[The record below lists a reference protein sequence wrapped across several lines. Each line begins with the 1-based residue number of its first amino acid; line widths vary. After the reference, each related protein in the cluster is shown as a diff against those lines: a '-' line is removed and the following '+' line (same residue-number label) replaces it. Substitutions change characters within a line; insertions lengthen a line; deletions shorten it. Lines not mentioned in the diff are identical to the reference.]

1 MKKDFYPTTIT
12 QSVLITVLFLL
23 TISIVLGIFTLI
35 DFVLIDSALT
45 NVYILTFAKIFSY
58 PLGLFVVYKFVV
70 KKSNFKRFDFTLP
83 NFKILVLVSLISLL
97 SILVIYFPFD
107 YLFIT
112 SFKINFSGNSFTL
125 DKVIGELIL
134 SPITEELVFRAII
147 LKGLLTKMK
156 PWKAILISALL
167 FGVPHFNP
175 INQGAILGAIVL
187 GLLTGWIYYKT
198 YKIIYT
204 IVMHFIVNLT
214 ILTTI
219 YYFNNFNSE
228 VFTNE
233 SYFLYGENS
242 LIFLSLFLILF
253 ISAIFIANRLIDN
266 DSKKI
271 KK

>member
-23 TISIVLGIFTLI
+23 TISIVLVIFVFI
-35 DFVLIDSALT
+35 DFALIDSDLT
-45 NVYILTFAKIFSY
+45 NVYILTFAKIFGY

-125 DKVIGELIL
+125 DKIIGELIL

-167 FGVPHFNP
+167 FGAPHFSP
-175 INQGAILGAIVL
+175 INQGAILGAIFL
-187 GLLTGWIYYKT
+187 GILTGWIYYKT
-198 YKIIYT
+198 KNIIYP
-204 IVMHFIVNLT
+204 IIMHFIHNLT
-214 ILTTI
+214 IFSTI
-219 YYFNNFNSE
+219 YYFNNHNLE

-233 SYFLYGENS
+233 SYFLYGESS
-242 LIFLSLFLILF
+242 LIILSLFLILF
-253 ISAIFIANRLIDN
+253 ISTIFIVNRLIDYN
-266 DSKKI
+266 SKKI